1 MAKRSGDGSRE
12 SLAAMK
18 AKSLFREMA
27 EANAAAVKVEEVE
40 ASASSPPPPS
50 PPPPP
55 PPPPRSCSSGPAA
68 EERAEKVVGPWVV
81 ACA

>member
-18 AKSLFREMA
+18 AKRLFREMA

-40 ASASSPPPPS
+40 ASASSPPPS
-50 PPPPP
+50 PPPP

>member
-40 ASASSPPPPS
+40 ASASSPPPS

>member
-40 ASASSPPPPS
+40 ASASSPPPS

-55 PPPPRSCSSGPAA
+55 PTPPRSCSSGPAA

>member
-27 EANAAAVKVEEVE
+27 EANAAAV
-40 ASASSPPPPS
+40 
-50 PPPPP
+50 
-55 PPPPRSCSSGPAA
+55 
-68 EERAEKVVGPWVV
+68 
-81 ACA
+81 